1 MKTIIRSEKMS
12 KSKKNIVDPDSII
25 KKYGAD
31 TARLFMISD
40 SPPEK
45 DLQWSIDGVKA
56 THKYLDKIFNFLIGN
71 LKFSS
76 QQIKENDLNTREKI
90 IYDFTNKTI
99 DGFTL
104 DIKNYRFNTAVAK
117 VRQLSNLLLKSKINN
132 KGDLTDI
139 KKLIG

>member
-1 MKTIIRSEKMS
+1 MS

-76 QQIKENDLNTREKI
+76 QQIIENDLNKREKI
-90 IYDFTNKTI
+90 IFDFITRTI

-104 DIKNYRFNTAVAK
+104 DIK
-117 VRQLSNLLLKSKINN
+117 LSI
-132 KGDLTDI
+132 
-139 KKLIG
+139 